1 MLIQEI
7 CKRRSQYCGTTAV
20 GVFIINGHLVSFNI
34 GDSMAVLC
42 RGNAAHEMN
51 EAHKPGRK
59 DETERIQRANGW
71 ITEEKY
77 VHTCSHCCVVLMW
90 MCAFSLS

>member
-1 MLIQEI
+1 M
-7 CKRRSQYCGTTAV
+7 
-20 GVFIINGHLVSFNI
+20 GVFIINGNMVSFNI

-42 RGNAAHEMN
+42 RGNAACEMS

-71 ITEEKY
+71 ITEEK
-77 VHTCSHCCVVLMW
+77 CVD
-90 MCAFSLS
+90 FS